1 LNIARGQGYGWL
13 LGHIFLR
20 ENVLDKEV
28 WGPCVNGH
36 GFKYFAFVGVTNFV
50 SPMQFNGNGG

>member
-1 LNIARGQGYGWL
+1 M
-13 LGHIFLR
+13 
-20 ENVLDKEV
+20 LDKEV